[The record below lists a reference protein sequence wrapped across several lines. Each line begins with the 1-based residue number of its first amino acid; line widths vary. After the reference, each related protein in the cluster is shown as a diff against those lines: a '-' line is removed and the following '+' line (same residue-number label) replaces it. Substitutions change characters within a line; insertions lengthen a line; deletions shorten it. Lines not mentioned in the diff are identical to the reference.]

1 MISKM
6 TDIHSHILHGTDDGP
21 ETLEESIALLKVLES
36 TGVNRIAATSHY
48 YSAVEA
54 LEEFTALRSLR
65 IAELK
70 ESLKNEGMK
79 IEIIPGA
86 EVLMD
91 RLILNSKDIRGLC
104 YNGGRHILLEIPHE
118 DADYGEYAGIIERIM
133 SYYNVIPVVAHV
145 ERYPYFSRC
154 VKNVEYLKDMGCMI
168 QLDAQCFFDS
178 FRIKHFGYTLLKKG
192 LADVIAS
199 DCHDLDLRVPNLHA
213 AYDAVEKKMGKDTV
227 ELLKANANEIIS

>member
-1 MISKM
+1 MINNM

-21 ETLEESIALLKVLES
+21 ETLSESIALLKVLEG
-36 TGVNRIAATSHY
+36 TGVNRIASTSHY
-48 YSAVEA
+48 YSAVESV
-54 LEEFTALRSLR
+54 EEFTALRSLR
-65 IAELK
+65 IAELEECIK
-70 ESLKNEGMK
+70 AEGMK
-79 IEIIPGA
+79 IKIVPGA

-91 RLILNSKDIRGLC
+91 RLILNRKDISELC
-104 YNGGRHILLEIPHE
+104 YNGGKHILLEIPHE
-118 DADYGEYAGIIERIM
+118 DADYGEYVGIIERIM

-145 ERYPYFSRC
+145 ERYPFFLKC
-154 VKNVEYLKDMGCMI
+154 LKNVEYIKDMGCMV

-178 FRIKHFGYTLLKKG
+178 FRMKHFGYTLLKKG

-199 DCHDLDLRVPNLHA
+199 DCHDLELRAPNLHA